1 MKLQPDRICRIVGVP
16 ANSNR
21 LVRTVSF
28 DTADGEWKCEAL
40 QTLSGWLH
48 ACFMGMPIVAKPMVV
63 RPGQYVCIPAAYLR
77 PLYDGD
83 ADEGWVERLRE
94 VQTLV

>member
-1 MKLQPDRICRIVGVP
+1 MKLQPDLICRIVGVP

-21 LVRTVSF
+21 LVQTVSF
-28 DTADGEWKCEAL
+28 DAADGEWVCEAL

-48 ACFMGMPIVAKPMVV
+48 ARFMGVPIVAKPMVV
-63 RPGQYVCIPAAYLR
+63 HPGQHVCIPAAYLQ

-94 VQTLV
+94 VPTRV